1 MIEVSNQ
8 SKVNMTKNDW
18 EAMRSAWGIINGLG
32 RQVWQYMDES
42 IDWQNIKIFHT
53 YIFTEFNL
61 FKYTG

>member
-1 MIEVSNQ
+1 
-8 SKVNMTKNDW
+8 MTKNDW
-18 EAMRSAWGIINGLG
+18 EAMRSAWGIINGLE

-42 IDWQNIKIFHT
+42 IDWQNIKTFHT